1 MKAQMKPTKI
11 TAGQHTRHAMQID
24 RDDPFVG
31 LRVNHYET
39 GPVGRHVDYSKTRRM
54 PAPIADR
61 FRLIQRNPQ

>member
-1 MKAQMKPTKI
+1 MKPANI
-11 TAGQHTRHAMQID
+11 TARQHTRHAM
-24 RDDPFVG
+24 RVNPDDPFVG

-61 FRLIQRNPQ
+61 FRLIERNPQ

>member
-1 MKAQMKPTKI
+1 MATVEI
-11 TAGQHTRHAMQID
+11 TARQHIRHAMDVD

-31 LRVNHYET
+31 LRVAHYET
-39 GPVGRHVDYSKTRRM
+39 GPIGRHIAYSKTRRM